1 MYSLPF
7 VAGLWALVGIVAG
20 WVYASRADYRDPAVV
35 TWGVTMPAN
44 RPQMSVAACTDRWV
58 GTAKV
63 PVWNTVS
70 RTAVTPYAGVASST
84 IIRTRIKRHA
94 VTGPTCYAP
103 RTTRMLDLVGANT

>member
-7 VAGLWALVGIVAG
+7 VAGLWALVGIVGG
-20 WVYASRADYRDPAVV
+20 WIWASRADYRDPAVI
-35 TWGVTMPAN
+35 TWGVTMPA
-44 RPQMSVAACTDRWV
+44 RQPEKPVAACTDHWV

-70 RTAVTPYAGVASST
+70 ARSVAPYVGVASST

-94 VTGPTCYAP
+94 VNGPSCYEP
-103 RTTRMLDLVGANT
+103 RTRTMLELVG